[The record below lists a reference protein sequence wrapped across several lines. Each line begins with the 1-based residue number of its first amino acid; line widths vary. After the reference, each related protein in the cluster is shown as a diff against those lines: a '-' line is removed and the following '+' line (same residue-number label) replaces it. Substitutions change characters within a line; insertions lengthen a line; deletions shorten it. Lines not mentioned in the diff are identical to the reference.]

1 MNTSRSELSRLIQK
15 VVGLVISVIVLAI
28 IRAVV
33 IRLPGMDARLIEHLT
48 VADLAASIILIII
61 TFIIISFVKDISYLM
76 IDIVPSFPEISTLI
90 TNLAYLITIVIIYT
104 GFDTIFMPWLY
115 RADLPWLY
123 PVVLLLAAA
132 YPLYNIIT
140 MLITRSS
147 AVTELFTS
155 QRPAPTATKTVTCP
169 HCNSQVSPFQF
180 CGNCGKELPI
190 ATVTQAPP
198 KCGKCGALVKV
209 DASFCTSCGYK
220 LKGEEGGD

>member
-90 TNLAYLITIVIIYT
+90 TNLAYPIHT
-104 GFDTIFMPWLY
+104 
-115 RADLPWLY
+115 
-123 PVVLLLAAA
+123 
-132 YPLYNIIT
+132 
-140 MLITRSS
+140 
-147 AVTELFTS
+147 
-155 QRPAPTATKTVTCP
+155 
-169 HCNSQVSPFQF
+169 NS
-180 CGNCGKELPI
+180 L
-190 ATVTQAPP
+190 
-198 KCGKCGALVKV
+198 
-209 DASFCTSCGYK
+209 
-220 LKGEEGGD
+220 